1 MACHMYAM
9 DHREMLPSG
18 LSDNP
23 DPTDSHIHVLSTKA
37 REDLVQYSGSRK
49 MLECPSLGE
58 PFNSEGGWFYA
69 GYGYVIGYNYLG
81 GHDNTPWPDYNGFRG
96 FSLRNTPN
104 RIRNCPSLPTSTTGR
119 RV

>member
-1 MACHMYAM
+1 MYAM